1 MKKYR
6 TLIFAGAL
14 SLMLAACTADE
25 EVDSSS
31 AGESES
37 KSEQISNVEK
47 TVADEET
54 ERKISYLGNDYEV
67 PEKVERIIAASLE
80 AMEDAAVLGV
90 KPAGVISMDGKTIP
104 KYLESDLA
112 GATVVGSKKNQAQR
126 QCFL

>member
-47 TVADEET
+47 QLQMKKQNE
-54 ERKISYLGNDYEV
+54 
-67 PEKVERIIAASLE
+67 
-80 AMEDAAVLGV
+80 
-90 KPAGVISMDGKTIP
+90 
-104 KYLESDLA
+104 KYLI
-112 GATVVGSKKNQAQR
+112 
-126 QCFL
+126 